1 MGIDIGPKIGIDG
14 EVEFKKSLA
23 TIIQQSKELAAEMKS
38 VTSAFEANDKSQEAV
53 TAQSKVLEKQIETQK
68 EKLSLLAEKYN
79 STSKRLEE
87 LKEAAI
93 NASKQFG
100 EDSEQAI
107 KAAQAYDRQA
117 KSVSNAKT
125 DVNNAT
131 AALNKMTRQLSDL
144 ENGVDDVT
152 EAVDDAGDSSIGFAE
167 VFKANFLSQVIIEGV
182 KQLASTIKDM
192 AGDFIESAASIK
204 AETSQFEQTFG
215 DFADQATAAI
225 GRVADSSNILDTR
238 LDLVGTQIYAFAKAS
253 GGDATESMGL
263 MATALQVAADGAAY
277 YDKSLEDTADSLQSF
292 LKGNYENDSALGVS
306 CTETTRNAEA
316 MELFGKKFNDLSEI
330 QKQQTLL
337 QMVVDAQELSGAMG
351 QAAREADGWENV
363 QGNLNEA
370 WRQFMGAAGE
380 PFLQNLVPIVQ
391 QITDELIK
399 MTENVDWNAFGESVT
414 GFVKLIVDNGATIAS
429 LVSGIGAGLIAW
441 NVASMVQALAKSIE
455 AFKLANEGATIAQWL
470 LNTAMSANP
479 IGIVIAAIAAI
490 VAALVTLWN
499 TNEDFR
505 NAVINIGKEIGDFV
519 TKLVDSIVTFFTKTI
534 PDAFKSVIDWVK
546 NNWQG
551 LALLLV
557 NPFAGAFKLLYDNCE
572 WFRNVVDNLAGRVKQ
587 AFSNM
592 KDGIS
597 TSVSNIKSGIVN
609 GFQAAI
615 DFITSLPRKAI
626 EWGKDFIQGMIDG
639 ITSKISGIVNAVKN
653 VAGVITSYLHFSRP
667 DKGPLHYYEEWM
679 PDMMNGM
686 AKGIKSNAWQLENA
700 LNAATAKM
708 QANVNLA
715 NAPAVSTGVNM
726 GGISITINPTPGMDV
741 NALADAVAYKIQ
753 AMAQGKVAVW

>member
-68 EKLSLLAEKYN
+68 EKLSLLAGKYD
-79 STSKRLEE
+79 SASKRLEE
-87 LKEAAI
+87 LKEAAV

-100 EDSEQAI
+100 ENSEQAV

-131 AALNKMTRQLSDL
+131 TALNKMTGQLSDL
-144 ENGVDDVT
+144 ENSVDDVT

-238 LDLVGTQIYAFAKAS
+238 LNSVGTQIYAFAKAS

-263 MATALQVAADGAAY
+263 MATALQVVADGAAY

-505 NAVINIGKEIGDFV
+505 NAVINIGQEIGDFV

-572 WFRNVVDNLAGRVKQ
+572 WFRNVVDNLVGRVKQ

-597 TSVSNIKSGIVN
+597 TSVSNIKSAIVN

-615 DFITSLPRKAI
+615 NFITSLPQKAVG
-626 EWGKDFIQGMIDG
+626 WGKDFIQGMIDG

-653 VAGVITSYLHFSRP
+653 VAGTITSYLHFSRP

-715 NAPAVSTGVNM
+715 SAPAVSTGVNM

-741 NALADAVAYKIQ
+741 NALADAVAYKLQ
-753 AMAQGKVAVW
+753 AMTQGKAAVW

>member
-1 MGIDIGPKIGIDG
+1 MAIDIGPKIGIDG

-68 EKLSLLAEKYN
+68 EKLSLLAEKYD
-79 STSKRLEE
+79 SASKRLEE
-87 LKEAAI
+87 LKEAAV

-100 EDSEQAI
+100 ENSEQAV

-131 AALNKMTRQLSDL
+131 TALNKMTGQLSDL
-144 ENGVDDVT
+144 ENSVDDVT

-238 LDLVGTQIYAFAKAS
+238 LNSVGTQIYAFAKAS

-263 MATALQVAADGAAY
+263 MATALQVVADGAAY

-505 NAVINIGKEIGDFV
+505 NAVINIGQEIGDFV

-572 WFRNVVDNLAGRVKQ
+572 WFRNVVDNLVGRVKQ

-597 TSVSNIKSGIVN
+597 TSVSNIKSAIVN

-615 DFITSLPRKAI
+615 NFITSLPQKAVG
-626 EWGKDFIQGMIDG
+626 WGKDFIQGMIDG

-653 VAGVITSYLHFSRP
+653 VAGTITSYLHFSRP

-715 NAPAVSTGVNM
+715 SAPAVSTGVNM

-741 NALADAVAYKIQ
+741 NALADAVAYKLQ
-753 AMAQGKVAVW
+753 AMTQGKAAVW

>member
-14 EVEFKKSLA
+14 EAEFKKSLA

-68 EKLSLLAEKYN
+68 EKLSLLAEKYD
-79 STSKRLEE
+79 SASKRMEE
-87 LKEAAI
+87 LKEAAV

-100 EDSEQAI
+100 ENSEQAV

-131 AALNKMTRQLSDL
+131 TALNKMTGQLSDL
-144 ENGVDDVT
+144 ENSVDDVT

-238 LDLVGTQIYAFAKAS
+238 FNSVGAQIYAFAKAS

-263 MATALQVAADGAAY
+263 MATALQVVADGAAY
-277 YDKSLEDTADSLQSF
+277 YDKSLKDTADSLQSF

-370 WRQFMGAAGE
+370 WRQFMGEAGE

-572 WFRNVVDNLAGRVKQ
+572 WFRNVVDNLVGRVKQ

-597 TSVSNIKSGIVN
+597 TSVSNIKSAIVN
-609 GFQAAI
+609 GFQVAI
-615 DFITSLPRKAI
+615 DFITSLPQKAVG
-626 EWGKDFIQGMIDG
+626 WGKDFIQGMIDG

-653 VAGVITSYLHFSRP
+653 VAGTITSYLHFSRP

-715 NAPAVSTGVNM
+715 SAPAVSTGVNM

-753 AMAQGKVAVW
+753 AMAQGKAAVW